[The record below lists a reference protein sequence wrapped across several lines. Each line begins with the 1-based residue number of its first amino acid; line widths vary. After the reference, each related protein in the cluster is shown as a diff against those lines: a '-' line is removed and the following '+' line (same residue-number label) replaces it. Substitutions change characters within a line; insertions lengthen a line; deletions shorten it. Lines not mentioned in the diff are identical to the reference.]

1 MLYLRM
7 TETEFSV
14 CIKHVQVVFL
24 SWFTIRCITPGDW
37 FLKPFRAVELY
48 FFFDFSILFSISYLP
63 FFCLLIS
70 CKRCW
75 FRYCCWQIQKFYTL
89 KFFLAIFPNN
99 KTAFISIK
107 MILVLALLILKLMC
121 KNWIVLGKKVCE
133 NIPIK
138 WVNFIILHKLSKG
151 THCFLKNLHR

>member
-1 MLYLRM
+1 MP
-7 TETEFSV
+7 
-14 CIKHVQVVFL
+14 C
-24 SWFTIRCITPGDW
+24 
-37 FLKPFRAVELY
+37 
-48 FFFDFSILFSISYLP
+48 
-63 FFCLLIS
+63 FCLLIS

-151 THCFLKNLHR
+151 THCFLKNLQKKFHTTAGRDGRDKFQVCLHQVVIDQWGNEKFLEHTSQSSGHKTG